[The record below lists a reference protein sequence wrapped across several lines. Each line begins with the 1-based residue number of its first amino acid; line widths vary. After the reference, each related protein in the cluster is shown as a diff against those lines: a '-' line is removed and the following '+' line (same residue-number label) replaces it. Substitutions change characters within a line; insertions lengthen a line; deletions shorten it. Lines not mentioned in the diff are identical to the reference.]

1 MRVLLT
7 GANGQFGTEYS
18 RYTAADA
25 SHDELHSL
33 THADL
38 DVTSRDQVL
47 QIVNA
52 IKPDVVLHAGAW
64 TNVDGCETDPVRAL
78 TVNALGTRHIAEAAA
93 LVDARVVYL
102 SSDYV
107 FDGRGGGRNGGQP
120 YTEWDTPNPQ
130 SVYGRSKLG
139 GEAELQTVLGSAATI
154 VRTSWVA
161 GAHGHNFVKTMVKL
175 ANDPGMPSPT
185 VVSDQ
190 LGCPTFTADLVRA
203 VRFLAVNRLPGIFHV
218 SNTTAVSWCEFAKA
232 IFSAADHD
240 PDRVRPVTT
249 AEYMAGRTALTA
261 PRPAYSAMEHIAMRS
276 VGYEMPSWNEALRD
290 AVAALPG
297 DAATPPKP

>member
-1 MRVLLT
+1 MRLLLT

-18 RYTAADA
+18 NYTAADA
-25 SHDELHSL
+25 PHDELYSL

-38 DVTSRDQVL
+38 DVTSRDQVM
-47 QIVNA
+47 QAVHA

-78 TVNALGTRHIAEAAA
+78 TINALGTRNIAEASAVA
-93 LVDARVVYL
+93 NARVLYL

-107 FDGRGGGRNGGQP
+107 FDGRGEGPNGGRP

-139 GEAELQTVLGSAATI
+139 GEAELQTVLGASATI

-161 GAHGHNFVKTMVKL
+161 GVHGHNFVKTMVKL

-218 SNTTAVSWCEFAKA
+218 SNTSAVSWCEFAKA
-232 IFSAADHD
+232 IFVAAGHD
-240 PDRVRPVTT
+240 PARVRPVTT
-249 AEYMAGRTALTA
+249 AEYMAGRTAVTA
-261 PRPAYSAMEHIAMRS
+261 PRPAYSVMEHIAMRG
-276 VGYEMPSWNEALRD
+276 VGYEMPSWNDALSN
-290 AVAALPG
+290 AVAALAP
-297 DAATPPKP
+297 DVAPPKP